1 MKIKCDSL
9 STRAITHNGERVEFN
24 EKGIGNIS
32 DENGKDLVMNN
43 PNFTKVKTTKK
54 ETTDGE

>member
-1 MKIKCDSL
+1 MRIKCDSL
-9 STRAITHNGERVEFN
+9 STRAITHNGERVTFD
-24 EKGIGNIS
+24 EKGIGTIS
-32 DENGKDLVMNN
+32 DVNGKDLVANN